1 MLLLYHEMKKE
12 KREWRKI
19 ISFRNFLSHSQ
30 TIQSYCCWLLEAGG
44 LLLLF
49 GVELLLP
56 VLLLVGV
63 LLLLLRLLVLLLLLP
78 FDEEVDAFGKLPR
91 ILDQAFW

>member
-1 MLLLYHEMKKE
+1 MKKE

-49 GVELLLP
+49 GVELLLA
-56 VLLLVGV
+56 V
-63 LLLLLRLLVLLLLLP
+63 LLLLLRLLLLLLLL
-78 FDEEVDAFGKLPR
+78 FDEEVYAFGKLPR

>member
-1 MLLLYHEMKKE
+1 ME
-12 KREWRKI
+12 KNH
-19 ISFRNFLSHSQ
+19 FFLTLKQYS
-30 TIQSYCCWLLEAGG
+30 IYCCWLLEVGG

-49 GVELLLP
+49 GVELLLR
-56 VLLLVGV
+56 VLLLGAV
-63 LLLLLRLLVLLLLLP
+63 LLLLLRLLVLLLLLL